1 MMVAHMSM
9 NGPETNGPESTPA
22 GQAGFSL
29 FEVMIAMVIMMVG
42 LMGLAAM
49 QDIALSGN
57 MDANEVTRVTALA
70 TDLIDRISYNKKNV
84 LAYAGPTCASVPTGC
99 IDTIAAIPCTQ
110 PAATQAQARGDC
122 LQWDFRVDNSGL
134 RNARG
139 VVTVAPAGPIM
150 PNSTAAMLNVVNIT
164 ITWTGAK
171 RTKTVTMSSI
181 VAID

>member
-1 MMVAHMSM
+1 MMGAQGHRQPV
-9 NGPETNGPESTPA
+9 ESAPA

-29 FEVMIAMVIMMVG
+29 IEVMIAMVILMVG

-70 TDLIDRISYNKKNV
+70 TDLMDRISYNKKNV
-84 LAYAGPTCASVPTGC
+84 TAYNG
-99 IDTIAAIPCTQ
+99 IDTTAATPCTQ
-110 PAATQAQARGDC
+110 NAATQAQARGDC
-122 LQWDFRVDNSGL
+122 LQWDFRVDNSLL

-139 VVTVAPAGPIM
+139 TATVAGTGPTL
-150 PNSTAAMLNVVNIT
+150 PNSALTMQNVVAIT

-171 RTKTVTMSSI
+171 RNKTVTMSAI

>member
-1 MMVAHMSM
+1 MMVAHKSM
-9 NGPETNGPESTPA
+9 NGPESPPA

-29 FEVMIAMVIMMVG
+29 FEVMVAMVIMMVG

-84 LAYAGPTCASVPTGC
+84 LAYAGPTCASIPTC
-99 IDTIAAIPCTQ
+99 IDTTAALPCNHIV
-110 PAATQAQARGDC
+110 AATQAQARGDC

-139 VVTVAPAGPIM
+139 MVTVAPGGPIL
-150 PNSTAAMLNVVNIT
+150 PNSTTAMLNVVNIT

-171 RTKTVTMSSI
+171 RAKTVTMSSI

>member
-1 MMVAHMSM
+1 MMIAHMSM
-9 NGPETNGPESTPA
+9 NGPESTPA

-84 LAYAGPTCASVPTGC
+84 LAYAGPTCASIPTC
-99 IDTIAAIPCTQ
+99 IDTTAAIPCTHN
-110 PAATQAQARGDC
+110 AVTQAQARGDC

-139 VVTVAPAGPIM
+139 MVTVAPAGPIM

-171 RTKTVTMSSI
+171 RAKTVTMSSI

>member
-1 MMVAHMSM
+1 MIARKFM
-9 NGPETNGPESTPA
+9 NGPESAPT

-57 MDANEVTRVTALA
+57 MDANEVTRVTALS

-84 LAYAGPTCASVPTGC
+84 LVYNG
-99 IDTIAAIPCTQ
+99 IDTIAAIPCAQ

-139 VVTVAPAGPIM
+139 VVTVAPAGPIL

-164 ITWTGAK
+164 ITWSGAK
-171 RTKTVTMSSI
+171 RAKTVTMSSI

>member
-1 MMVAHMSM
+1 MKC
-9 NGPETNGPESTPA
+9 PESAPA
-22 GQAGFSL
+22 GQAGFSM

-70 TDLIDRISYNKKNV
+70 TDLMDRISYNKKNV
-84 LAYAGPTCASVPTGC
+84 LVYNGINTT
-99 IDTIAAIPCTQ
+99 AAIPCSQ

-134 RNARG
+134 RNAQG
-139 VVTVAPAGPIM
+139 IVAVAAAGPIL

-164 ITWTGAK
+164 INWTGAK
-171 RTKTVTMSSI
+171 RAKTVTMSSI